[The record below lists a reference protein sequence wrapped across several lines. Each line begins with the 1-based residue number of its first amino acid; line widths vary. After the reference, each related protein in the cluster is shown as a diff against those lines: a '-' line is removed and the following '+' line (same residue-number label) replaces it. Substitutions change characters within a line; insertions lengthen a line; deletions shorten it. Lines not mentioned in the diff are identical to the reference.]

1 MSIKGI
7 ELSVNGTSIPQFN
20 NEGSSLIQ
28 YSNGGS
34 LIYKFLIP
42 ASTFQSIDNFNM
54 KIDFKGLYSDHQQGA
69 FLKYPTIFGTTTLMP
84 NFTNFTENINH
95 EEMDYNFKD

>member
-1 MSIKGI
+1 LEQWRNAMQSR
-7 ELSVNGTSIPQFN
+7 TSR
-20 NEGSSLIQ
+20 GSSLIQ

-34 LIYKFLIP
+34 LTYKFLIP

-84 NFTNFTENINH
+84 NFTNFTENINFKSINH
-95 EEMDYNFKD
+95 EEMDYDFKD